1 MTTMT
6 TPRKT
11 RAPRAIP
18 SDFHISP
25 GIAVTT
31 TATMRDRI
39 DALCA
44 AYTAKRAETN
54 KQITNPIKLDPRRKK
69 KEPTVSRS
77 SIIRTALLHFA
88 RKVKTTQ
95 VPADCLPPADPEA
108 QVHISSTIPNKSD
121 RDLYISLARSY
132 GITMSELTLRCLHEF
147 LNYRNALP
155 ILLEPKE

>member
-1 MTTMT
+1 MTTIA

-18 SDFHISP
+18 SDFHLSP

-31 TATMRDRI
+31 TATMRNRI

-44 AYTAKRAETN
+44 AYNEHKPETRKRE
-54 KQITNPIKLDPRRKK
+54 L
-69 KEPTVSRS
+69 SRS
-77 SIIRTALLHFA
+77 RVIRTALLHFA
-88 RKVKTTQ
+88 RKVKTTRI
-95 VPADCLPPADPEA
+95 PADCLPPADPKA

-121 RDLYISLARSY
+121 RDLYLSLARSY